1 MKINKTNGSAL
12 FLVIL
17 YLVGFVGT
25 IQSVNWVQNAT
36 PIHLLICLGLFIG
49 CEHSKWSPKQIL
61 TAVALFV
68 FGVAIEWI
76 GVKTSLPFGAYH
88 YGERLGFKVDGIPL
102 TMGINWL
109 LLSLLSAELTR
120 SLFKEHSLFLQAL
133 AGSFLMVLTDLPMER
148 ICAELDFWYWDL
160 GAAPLQNYLAW
171 FLLGV
176 GVQVLLLRSRKG
188 LAINPLAWTLYVLQ
202 LLFFSGLILFLKD

>member
-12 FLVIL
+12 FLIIL

-25 IQSVNWVQNAT
+25 IQSVDWVQKAT
-36 PIHLLICLGLFIG
+36 PIHLLVCLGLFIW
-49 CEHSKWSPKQIL
+49 CEQTKWSPKQIL
-61 TAVALFV
+61 TAAALFV

-88 YGERLGFKVDGIPL
+88 YGERLGLQLDGIPL

-120 SLFKEHSLFLQAL
+120 ALLGNKNILLQAL
-133 AGSFLMVLTDLPMER
+133 AASFLMVLTDLPMER
-148 ICAELDFWYWDL
+148 ICAELDFWYWNL
-160 GAAPLQNYLAW
+160 GAAPLQNYVAW
-171 FLLGV
+171 YVLGV
-176 GVQVLLLRSRKG
+176 GVQLLLLRSRKG